1 MKLKKF
7 TLAICMGLV
16 ISILVSMAR
25 FDASCLEL
33 KENLLRLHIVANSD
47 SAEDQALKLK
57 VRDRI
62 LRVGST
68 AFCDNENLVIAKQ
81 TAEKML
87 PLFTDEA
94 LKVIEENGY
103 DYDVKVTVDKAF
115 FDTRVYENFTLPAGE
130 YDALKVVIGEG
141 KGKNWW
147 CVIFPSV
154 CIPSA
159 SNKNISTVVSSNT
172 YQITKNA
179 SKYVMK
185 FKVIEW
191 YESIKNSLSK
201 H

>member
-7 TLAICMGLV
+7 TIAICMGLI

-33 KENLLRLHIVANSD
+33 KDNLLRLHIVANSD
-47 SAEDQALKLK
+47 SEPDQALKLK

-62 LRVGST
+62 LRVGSS
-68 AFCDNENLVIAKQ
+68 AFSDNENLIIAKE

-87 PLFTDEA
+87 PLFKTEA
-94 LKVIEENGY
+94 LKVINENGFNY
-103 DYDVKVTVDKAF
+103 SVDVTVGKAY

-130 YDALKVVIGEG
+130 YDALKVVLGEG

-159 SNKNISTVVSSNT
+159 SNKNIGNVVSVNT
-172 YQITKNA
+172 NRITKNS
-179 SKYVMK
+179 SKYVMR
-185 FKVIEW
+185 FKIIEW
-191 YESIKNSLSK
+191 YESIKNTLYK
-201 H
+201 